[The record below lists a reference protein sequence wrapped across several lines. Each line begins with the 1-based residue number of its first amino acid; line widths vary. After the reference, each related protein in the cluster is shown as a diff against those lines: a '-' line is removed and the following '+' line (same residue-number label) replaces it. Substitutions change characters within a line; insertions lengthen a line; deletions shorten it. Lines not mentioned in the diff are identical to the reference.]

1 MELLEERRHVHAG
14 NEFVLKL
21 FRETDRLLVRA
32 FLDSKLVS
40 PEYSI
45 QIVTAQNYFWE
56 YQRKLSDN
64 LFDLSPRRTSMSGC
78 TSDLDSQSIVGPS
91 GG

>member
-1 MELLEERRHVHAG
+1 MELFEERRHVHAG

-40 PEYSI
+40 PEYRI
-45 QIVTAQNYFWE
+45 HIVKARSYFWE
-56 YQRKLSDN
+56 HQRRLSDN
-64 LFDLSPRRTSMSGC
+64 LFDLAA
-78 TSDLDSQSIVGPS
+78 SDIDVGMYHRP
-91 GG
+91 

>member
-1 MELLEERRHVHAG
+1 MERLEGRRKVHEG

-45 QIVTAQNYFWE
+45 HIVTAQSYFWE
-56 YQRKLSDN
+56 HQRKLSDN
-64 LFDLSPRRTSMSGC
+64 LFDLAA
-78 TSDLDSQSIVGPS
+78 SDIDVGMYHRP
-91 GG
+91 